1 MKFKHPLIRAA
12 FATLW
17 YSVASFVV
25 LAAILV
31 TLARLVL
38 PLANDYKDEAEQLLS
53 RYSGQTIR
61 ISSLHADWSGL
72 GPHIFLEDVRL
83 YDAEGKKVRLQFAEA
98 RIGID
103 ILASILRQ
111 DLVPSS
117 LTISGVQLSFTR
129 HFDGSVS
136 VHGLTDGEDKSESR
150 EDYSGLIA
158 AWLFR
163 QPEIGVTT
171 SSLYWSDEKSGVK
184 DLFFKDVYLRLRN
197 DQSRHQIEGSLILPE
212 DLGDAFSFAID
223 LQGDLLDPLGWIG
236 NLYVKGKN
244 FVIPQWWPRSILKDI
259 SLANGTANF
268 ELWADWKEGRL
279 QMAEGDVQIEGL
291 DFAGTRGKHIPLTA
305 LHSEFAWQRLERG
318 WTVQLDGFSPRMG
331 EQAWPESQLLLI
343 SYMDEDRYELSAGY
357 VRVGDVLHLS
367 RLFGLVDEKRHAPIL
382 GFQPQAELRNL
393 VVNYSPRSIAGHRLY
408 IESDFSGLQTKP
420 WRNLPA
426 VIDISGHLITDLD
439 KGQLQLDSRTAY
451 LDYPNLF
458 RDSIS
463 LERLQ
468 GDVYWQH
475 TDTGLQIDAPGVHA
489 HNQDI
494 ILDARLALFW
504 PIEGAPFVD
513 LVGYFKKGKGKQAG
527 KYLPIAVLSDNAKA
541 WLDHAIVDGYVPAG
555 SLILHGALDQFP
567 FDGGEG
573 KFEVRF
579 DVEKGVL
586 DYQPGWPRLS
596 EVDAEVVFS
605 GRGMQINGK
614 HGRIL
619 DSTIKNVRV
628 EIPDLNAKIRDLN
641 IHGLMDVQTADVLE
655 YVVRS
660 ELGNE
665 YKKTLQ
671 RLQASG
677 TGELELALRLPL
689 GGGEGHLSGRMRFDD
704 NTVALR
710 DQDISLQK
718 LNGQVSVV
726 DGQFRGEGLHAEL
739 MGAPLDLRVEP
750 GKKNDIALNIQAR
763 ARLDLN
769 ASLRQ
774 HLGKSIPDI
783 MPGTSDWLLELHI
796 PDAGAKKRE
805 EAKLVL
811 SSGLQGVSIAAPAP
825 LGKTAKQKRP
835 LTLSMGVGD
844 TRQYPLALTY
854 DDVLNAEIE
863 LGQNFSLQRG
873 ELAIGRA
880 STGLP
885 DKPGLRVSARL
896 EKLAINEWRDYA
908 RGLGLFGDRAK
919 QSPTTHWLSA
929 LQLEV
934 EQLEAFNML
943 FRQVRLDGMHEQE
956 RWEFDIHSDRLAGRV
971 SLQEDTQLLQ
981 QPLKLELAYLKLQ
994 RTQSDTV
1001 STQYDPRDI
1010 PGFELTVEK
1019 LLFDEME
1026 LGRLTANVKHIPE
1039 GLFMEHLQ
1047 LEGKHVSL
1055 GASGEWAVSNDEQN
1069 TRLQV
1074 KLNSDAFSEFL
1085 EGLGYKSG
1093 FQAGKSKGDSQ
1104 LQWPGDPMQFSV
1116 GRLNGNLSLDIRDG
1130 QLRDLSPGAGRVF
1143 GLLSLQTLPRRLSLD
1158 FSDVFKRG
1166 FSFDRIKGSFLLEKG
1181 DAYTTSLYMDG
1192 PAARIDVS
1200 GRTGLVAQ
1208 DYDQLVTVTPKL
1220 TSSLPLAGA
1229 LVGGPV
1235 AGGVL
1240 YAIDKLFKPAI
1251 DKITR
1256 YQYTITGSWEE
1267 PEIVK
1272 LDKADVK
1279 AQ

>member
-38 PLANDYKDEAEQLLS
+38 PLATDYRDEAEQLLS

-83 YDAEGKKVRLQFAEA
+83 YDTEGKKVRLQFAEA

-129 HFDGSVS
+129 HLDGSVS

-259 SLANGTANF
+259 SLANGVANF

-279 QMAEGDVQIEGL
+279 QLAEGNVQTERL
-291 DFAGTRGKHIPLTA
+291 DFAGTRGEGIPLTA
-305 LHSEFAWQRLERG
+305 LQSEFSWQRLEHG

-331 EQAWPESQLLLI
+331 EQAWPESRLSLI
-343 SYMDEDRYELSAGY
+343 TYTDEDRYELSAGY
-357 VRVGDVLHLS
+357 MRVGDVINLS
-367 RLFGLVDEKRHAPIL
+367 RVL
-382 GFQPQAELRNL
+382 GFVDDKQYAPLLGLQPQAELRNL
-393 VVNYSPRSIAGHRLY
+393 VANYSPRSVAGHRLH
-408 IESDFSGLQTKP
+408 IESDFTDLQTKP
-420 WRNLPA
+420 WRDLPA
-426 VIDISGHLITDLD
+426 AVDFSGHLVTDLE
-439 KGQLQLDSRTAY
+439 KGHLHLDSRAAR
-451 LDYPNLF
+451 LDYPTMF
-458 RDSIS
+458 RDS
-463 LERLQ
+463 LALDVLQ
-468 GDVYWQH
+468 GDVYWR
-475 TDTGLQIDAPGVHA
+475 DTEAGWQIDAPGLLA
-489 HNQDI
+489 KNQDI
-494 ILDARLALFW
+494 SLDVRLSMLL
-504 PIEGAPFVD
+504 PLEGAAYVD
-513 LVGYFKKGKGKQAG
+513 LVGYFRDGNGKQAG
-527 KYLPIAVLSDNAKA
+527 KYLPVAVIPDNAVA
-541 WLDHAIVDGYVPAG
+541 WLDKAIVGGYIPAG
-555 SLILHGALDQFP
+555 GLVLHGPMDKFP
-567 FDGGEG
+567 FEGGEG

-579 DVEKGVL
+579 DVEGGVL
-586 DYQPGWPRLS
+586 DYQPGWPVFN
-596 EVDAEVVFS
+596 EVNAEVVFS
-605 GRGMQINGK
+605 GRGMQING
-614 HGRIL
+614 HSGRIL
-619 DSTIKNVRV
+619 GSTVKSVRV
-628 EIPDLNAKIRDLN
+628 EFADLSADIPDLY
-641 IHGLMDVQTADVLE
+641 IHGLMDVQTPDVLD

-660 ELGNE
+660 GLGKE
-665 YKKTLQ
+665 YEKTLQ
-671 RLQASG
+671 RLQTSG
-677 TGELELALRLPL
+677 TGELELALRLSL
-689 GGGEGHLSGRMRFDD
+689 GHGKDHLSGRMRFDD

-718 LNGQVSVV
+718 LHGQVSVV
-726 DGQFRGEGLHAEL
+726 DGQFRGEGLHAQL
-739 MGAPLDLRVEP
+739 MGAPLDIRVQP

-769 ASLRQ
+769 ARLRQ

-796 PDAGAKKRE
+796 PNAGAKKRE

-811 SSGLQGVSIAAPAP
+811 SSDLQGVSIAAPTP

-844 TRQYPLALTY
+844 TRLYPLALTY
-854 DDVLNAEIE
+854 DDVLNAEVE
-863 LGQNFSLQRG
+863 LGQDFSLQRG

-885 DKPGLRVSARL
+885 DKPGLLVSARL

-908 RGLGLFGDRAK
+908 RGLGLLGDRAK

-943 FRQVRLDGMHEQE
+943 FRQVRLDGMHEDD
-956 RWEFDIHSDRLAGRV
+956 RWQFDIHSDRLAGRV
-971 SLQEDTQLLQ
+971 SLEDGAPLQ
-981 QPLKLELAYLKLQ
+981 QSLKLELAYLKLQ
-994 RTQSDTV
+994 RTQSDSVT
-1001 STQYDPRDI
+1001 TQYDPRDI

-1019 LLFDEME
+1019 FLFDEME

-1039 GLFMEHLQ
+1039 GLYMEHLQ

-1085 EGLGYKSG
+1085 EGLGYESG
-1093 FQAGKSKGDSQ
+1093 FQAGKSKGDAQ

-1158 FSDVFKRG
+1158 FSDVFKKG
-1166 FSFDRIKGSFLLEKG
+1166 FSFDRIKGNFQLEKG
-1181 DAYTTSLYMDG
+1181 DAYTTNLYMDG

-1200 GRTGLVAQ
+1200 GRTGLVVQ